1 MRQDAAAERVTK
13 VAIVQPVQSP
23 YWTERLK
30 VLARSEDLDLTLL
43 LERGSF
49 AHRPGWQPLAI
60 DGVRLEVLQ
69 SMAIGA
75 MRAGDD
81 LGYRVQGV
89 RSIPWRLVPAL
100 RRLHPDVVVVCNATE
115 ILLALPLRSLL
126 RFRLALIVEDT
137 PHASRNLGALARWIK
152 EWAYRRADRWFAF
165 SEDARTYLNQIGIA
179 QGVALSSWSLDMGE
193 FQPSSS
199 AESPTRQSGATEDRA
214 MVLFVGQIIPRKGVT
229 QLLEAWKQ
237 LSASLRG
244 KSRLVLVGDGPLLDD
259 LRLFVREHGLSEVEI
274 RGQQDYGTVRQLM
287 QQAAL
292 FVLPTMEDLFSLTV
306 VEAMACGCPVITT
319 PFNGARE
326 LVEEGVNG
334 WIADPSRPGA
344 LTASLARALSPD
356 VDLRKMGAAARL
368 RVEGM
373 DNVPVMARFA
383 EGLRAL
389 ARGRS
394 AE

>member
-1 MRQDAAAERVTK
+1 M
-13 VAIVQPVQSP
+13 
-23 YWTERLK
+23 
-30 VLARSEDLDLTLL
+30 
-43 LERGSF
+43 
-49 AHRPGWQPLAI
+49 
-60 DGVRLEVLQ
+60 
-69 SMAIGA
+69 
-75 MRAGDD
+75 
-81 LGYRVQGV
+81 
-89 RSIPWRLVPAL
+89 
-100 RRLHPDVVVVCNATE
+100 VVVCNATE

-165 SEDARTYLNQIGIA
+165 SEDARTYLSQIGIA

-199 AESPTRQSGATEDRA
+199 AESPTRQSGATKDRA